1 MYIKNSIISLL
12 LIPFLSFSQIKISD
26 TSDWK
31 PKIEKAIEL
40 IKETDPNKYSLLI
53 ENCSNI
59 EFIMGDHS
67 TTKPPKTIVINTKDM
82 ELNSINN
89 IASVLVHESYH
100 LYLYS
105 KYERLDVN
113 EEELICYKYEYDF
126 LCRLKS
132 VEGWLFKNV
141 IDMIIFY
148 SKQ

>member
-1 MYIKNSIISLL
+1 MCIKNSIIFLL
-12 LIPFLSFSQIKISD
+12 FIPFLSFSQIKISD
-26 TSDWK
+26 IADWK
-31 PKIEKAIEL
+31 PKIERAIEL
-40 IKETDPNKYSLLI
+40 IKETDPNKYSILI
-53 ENCSNI
+53 DNCDNI
-59 EFIMGDHS
+59 EFLIGDRS

-105 KYERLDVN
+105 RGENLDVN

-148 SKQ
+148 NKQ